1 MAASRLASHLMWPLH
16 GHPGVCDRSSPGDDR
31 SNLQP
36 GPAGPQLGEPLVA
49 WREQSLSGPE
59 GADGLPAALRHQ
71 RRRAPGHSP
80 GLAPSLSETSPEGP
94 VAHPRQQEGRVHK
107 AQATWCPHLFAQL
120 RAKRL
125 PLGATGT
132 VLPGPG
138 LGAEGPWAVAGQ
150 AAQDG

>member
-1 MAASRLASHLMWPLH
+1 MATQ
-16 GHPGVCDRSSPGDDR
+16 VCVT
-31 SNLQP
+31 
-36 GPAGPQLGEPLVA
+36 GPARETTGAICSRALPAPSWA
-49 WREQSLSGPE
+49 SPWWRGGSRASLDQKGV
-59 GADGLPAALRHQ
+59 DGLPAALRHQ

-94 VAHPRQQEGRVHK
+94 EAHPRQQEGGVHK

-125 PLGATGT
+125 PLGEVGT

-138 LGAEGPWAVAGQ
+138 LGAEECWAVAGQ